1 MQDCDPPL
9 RKVQHRRWAHIPSA
23 FCPKVL
29 LRPEFEEVEVK
40 LEDGGITEMRW
51 WRLEFSQLVQHG
63 ISPEREL
70 WRDKFQK
77 SLWFFFLQTFCHELR
92 YVCIQ
97 DPIKYSRKWLMMG
110 REPKANTSSHTMLV
124 KVGYFNQL
132 EQRDLTASPSP
143 PSPPACLPSRAISPA
158 SQHQQERWD
167 CPCGCRAVRPP
178 GQATNSHGHHLHPSR
193 TLLPLQAPRPP
204 LPWHRQQLFFPLS
217 LVTPR
222 VSLLCS
228 PQEEALNRRRTLQ
241 HVVAEG
247 TWTLV
252 SGLDLGKSLT
262 FGLWQLVHS
271 DDEDGGHDGC
281 DCVWHFGGA

>member
-29 LRPEFEEVEVK
+29 FRPEFEEVEVK

-132 EQRDLTASPSP
+132 EQRDLTEFTKHS
-143 PSPPACLPSRAISPA
+143 IKTYIG
-158 SQHQQERWD
+158 EGND
-167 CPCGCRAVRPP
+167 
-178 GQATNSHGHHLHPSR
+178 N
-193 TLLPLQAPRPP
+193 PLQYSCLGNPMDRGGWWAAVHGVTKSRP
-204 LPWHRQQLFFPLS
+204 QL
-217 LVTPR
+217 
-222 VSLLCS
+222 
-228 PQEEALNRRRTLQ
+228 
-241 HVVAEG
+241 
-247 TWTLV
+247 
-252 SGLDLGKSLT
+252 
-262 FGLWQLVHS
+262 S
-271 DDEDGGHDGC
+271 D
-281 DCVWHFGGA
+281 

>member
-132 EQRDLTASPSP
+132 EQRDLTEFTKHSIKTY
-143 PSPPACLPSRAISPA
+143 IS
-158 SQHQQERWD
+158 
-167 CPCGCRAVRPP
+167 
-178 GQATNSHGHHLHPSR
+178 L
-193 TLLPLQAPRPP
+193 
-204 LPWHRQQLFFPLS
+204 
-217 LVTPR
+217 
-222 VSLLCS
+222 
-228 PQEEALNRRRTLQ
+228 
-241 HVVAEG
+241 
-247 TWTLV
+247 
-252 SGLDLGKSLT
+252 
-262 FGLWQLVHS
+262 FGLP
-271 DDEDGGHDGC
+271 
-281 DCVWHFGGA
+281 